1 MTRGFG
7 VFQRAANETAARI
20 EEVRARLRLT
30 AAMQRVVQSDEARA
44 YQGWRQTAGDDVAAV
59 TRPRRFARG
68 LLTVECESSTWASE
82 LTYLTPMILE
92 RLTVDDPE
100 TPVKKLRFVTSAR
113 PLGQEDGPGTAKDRE

>member
-1 MTRGFG
+1 MSDFTRLGDI
-7 VFQRAANETAARI
+7 VA
-20 EEVRARLRLT
+20 
-30 AAMQRVVQSDEARA
+30 AAMRRVVQSDEARA
-44 YQGWRQTAGDDVAAV
+44 YQGWRRTAGDDVAAV

-92 RLTVDDPE
+92 RLVADDPD

-113 PLGQEDGPGTAKDRE
+113 SLRQEEGSGPAKNLE